1 MFIRGL
7 NRWGLGRWTIVGLV
21 NSIYTS
27 ETKPFL
33 RLEPPSIPMV
43 LTGATGR
50 GKWDAVAEFKFRFKC
65 PV

>member
-1 MFIRGL
+1 MGC
-7 NRWGLGRWTIVGLV
+7 WTIVGLV
-21 NSIYTS
+21 NFIYTS